1 MFNLASKVSQEE
13 GYAEG
18 DLIIITAGVPVG
30 EKGTTNLMKI
40 QMIGSK
46 LVQGQGVGEEAIIAK
61 AVVAGTAEEAVAKA
75 TGSYFV
81 TNNR

>member
-1 MFNLASKVSQEE
+1 
-13 GYAEG
+13 
-18 DLIIITAGVPVG
+18 
-30 EKGTTNLMKI
+30 MKI

-75 TGSYFV
+75 TEGAILV
-81 TNNR
+81 TKQQIKNTCN

>member
-1 MFNLASKVSQEE
+1 
-13 GYAEG
+13 
-18 DLIIITAGVPVG
+18 
-30 EKGTTNLMKI
+30 MKI

-75 TGSYFV
+75 TEGAILV
-81 TNNR
+81 TKQQIKNTCQQLKKHQH